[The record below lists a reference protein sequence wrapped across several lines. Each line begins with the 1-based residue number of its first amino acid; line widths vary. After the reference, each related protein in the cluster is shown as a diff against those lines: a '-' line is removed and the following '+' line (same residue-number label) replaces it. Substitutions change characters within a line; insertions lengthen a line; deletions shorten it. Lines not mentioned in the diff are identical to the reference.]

1 MDRLLNLVF
10 QEVRGQSATVAA
22 LQLLPELIFGVAPS
36 SVMGFVI
43 RQHRGHYILIVSI
56 ILSCFSA
63 ILLATVDLSLTY
75 WMQEF
80 PAVLLTSSSADVLYV
95 AANILIT
102 STFPRQQRG
111 LATAIFNTIAQ
122 LGRSFGIT
130 TTSLIASY
138 VTAHLKSID
147 QQRTNISNSMRGYR
161 AAAWY
166 CLGLYSFSLLV
177 LVCRLRSFQSQL
189 NSHIDIELTNTH

>member
-1 MDRLLNLVF
+1 MERLLNLIF
-10 QEVRGQSATVAA
+10 QEVRDQSAIITA
-22 LQLLPELIFGVAPS
+22 LQFLPELIFGVALS
-36 SVMGFVI
+36 SVVEFVI

-56 ILSCFSA
+56 ILSGISA

-75 WMQEF
+75 WIQEF
-80 PAVLLTSSSADVLYV
+80 PAVLFNSSSADVLYV
-95 AANILIT
+95 AVNILIT

-111 LATAIFNTIAQ
+111 LASAIFNTIAQ

-130 TTSLIASY
+130 TTGIIASY
-138 VTAHLKSID
+138 VMTEPNSSD
-147 QQRTNISNSMRGYR
+147 QRRTNNSESMRGYR

-177 LVCRLRSFQSQL
+177 ITCCVRNIQSKL
-189 NSHIDIELTNTH
+189 NSYTEI